1 MANKE
6 ALRELQ
12 LRLASRLQA
21 ARERPREAGWLAVES
36 GGAGFLLPLAQ
47 AGEIHSTAVVADV
60 PHAQPWLAGVANL
73 RGELCAV
80 VDLARFL
87 RLHKDPSPACSGP
100 VVALN
105 AALHLNSAVRVDR
118 LVGLRDAS
126 QLTPSSAPAA
136 HPAFVTGCW
145 SDLQGQSW
153 HALDLAAMATTPMF
167 LEVAERLLTVRP
179 PATSS

>member
-6 ALRELQ
+6 ALRALQ
-12 LRLASRLQA
+12 LRLANRLQA

-47 AGEIHSTAVVADV
+47 AGEIHATAVVADV

-87 RLHKDPSPACSGP
+87 RLRKDRSPACSGP

-126 QLTPSSAPAA
+126 QLTPVADSGA

-145 SDLQGQSW
+145 NDLQGQSW
-153 HALDLAAMATTPMF
+153 QALDLAVMAATPMF
-167 LEVAERLLTVRP
+167 LEVAERPPILRQ